1 MALDKFEVRVSIQ
14 KVLLA
19 LVLVI
24 VPLSIVGLYITS
36 RSDRALDQSIGTHF
50 KTIAQMY
57 SNDISHQISDR
68 VAAVNLIAAEPGVV
82 AAVKTA
88 NSGYKAE
95 KEESNN
101 DKIAKAE
108 NAWGTPQSAGTVKAI
123 LATPVSE
130 TLRHYRDM
138 DPQLLRI
145 TVTDEHGVALAS
157 TNKPTHFAY
166 TQDETWQTAY
176 AGGQGKA
183 SITNILYDE
192 PSKAYYVDISIPV
205 KEPGTGQVAGIAT
218 AAVNVT
224 PLLASFQQDA
234 IADGAKAILV
244 SDDGTVISGP
254 RMDVFA
260 RVRSDQYAAI
270 RDALGSTDARQAGY
284 VTADLA
290 SGTNI
295 IGFADT
301 GLRKSYKNLDWT
313 VVVSQPEAAVAAP
326 IRAVSQFALFMVVLA
341 LFMITLLGVYYALHR
356 KQQFADIQEMYP
368 GSNFVHP

>member
-1 MALDKFEVRVSIQ
+1 MALDKFEVRVSMQ
-14 KVLLA
+14 KVLLG

-57 SNDISHQISDR
+57 GNDISHQIGDR
-68 VAAVNLIAAEPGVV
+68 VAAVNLIAAEPTVIG
-82 AAVKTA
+82 AVKTA
-88 NSGYKAE
+88 NSSYQTG
-95 KEESNN
+95 KEQSSN
-101 DKIAKAE
+101 DKAAKTE
-108 NAWGTPQSAGTVKAI
+108 STWGTPQSAPVVKAM
-123 LATPVSE
+123 LANPVSQ

-138 DPQLLRI
+138 DPELLRI
-145 TVTDEHGVALAS
+145 TITDERGVALAS

-166 TQDETWQTAY
+166 NQNETWQNAY
-176 AGGQGKA
+176 AGGQGKP

-192 PSKAYYVDISIPV
+192 PSKAYYVNVSIPV
-205 KEPGTGQVAGIAT
+205 KEPGTGQVAGVTT
-218 AAVNVT
+218 AAMNVT
-224 PLLASFQQDA
+224 PILASFQQDA
-234 IADGAKAILV
+234 IANGAKAFLV
-244 SDDGTVISGP
+244 SDDGTVVSGP

-270 RDALGSTDARQAGY
+270 RDALGSTDRRQAGY
-284 VTADLA
+284 VTADLT

-301 GLRKSYKNLDWT
+301 GLGKSYKNLDWT
-313 VVVSQPEAAVAAP
+313 VVVSQPEETAAAP

-368 GSNFVHP
+368 GSNLVHP